1 MVSADCLKK
10 TELFET
16 LDESQLSAI
25 LSHSRVEFC
34 PEGRIIFQ
42 EGEEANHLYV
52 LIERYRS
59 LREGSGKGR
68 LLDVQDPER
77 RRSVW
82 SSLHPRALSLQCD
95 GEMSHAFQNIKNRY
109 GSSQETNGRRSHAG
123 HCDHEETGPHLF

>member
-25 LSHSRVEFC
+25 PSHSRVESC
-34 PEGRIIFQ
+34 PERRIIFQ

-82 SSLHPRALSLQCD
+82 SSLPPRALSLQCD
-95 GEMSHAFQNIKNRY
+95 GEMSHPFQDIKN
-109 GSSQETNGRRSHAG
+109 
-123 HCDHEETGPHLF
+123 